1 MNAILETKPKT
12 NSAHNRTRIYFD
24 HAATTPLLDE
34 VRAAMEPFWTHWFG
48 NASSP
53 YAVSRHARGAIDTSR
68 QQVARLIGAHPD
80 EIVFTSGGTESDNW
94 ALLGVALAQL
104 PQGRN
109 RVVMSAIEHDAVLE
123 TAELLRE
130 LGCEIVIAPVDK
142 DGVCE
147 LEALR
152 ELVDEKTAVVS
163 IMAVNNETGVIQEM
177 ETLAQVL
184 AGTGAMLHC
193 DAVQAAGKIKI
204 SAHEWGLDLMS
215 LSAHKVGGPKGV
227 GALWIKRGTPMRAL
241 LRGGGQE
248 RGRRAGTENV
258 PGIVGFGA
266 ACAIAKRDLETNRA
280 ALFELREHLENG
292 LAAMKGVE
300 IHGVGS
306 ARAPHVVN
314 FSLSNCRGES
324 LALRLDLAGFAVGT
338 GSACSSGA
346 IEPSHVLRAMGVEK
360 KLAKASLR
368 VSLGVTNTRAEID
381 ELLSELKEIVS

>member
-1 MNAILETKPKT
+1 MNATEAKP
-12 NSAHNRTRIYFD
+12 NSSHNCTRIYFD

-34 VRAAMEPFWTHWFG
+34 VRQAMEPFWTQWFG

-53 YAVSRHARGAIDTSR
+53 YAVSRHARGAVDTAR

-104 PQGRN
+104 PHGRH
-109 RVVMSAIEHDAVLE
+109 RVIMSAIEHDAVLE
-123 TAELLRE
+123 TADLLRE
-130 LGCEIVIAPVDK
+130 LNCEIVIAPVDK

-163 IMAVNNETGVIQEM
+163 IMAVNNETGVIQDM
-177 ETLAQVL
+177 ETIAQVL
-184 AGTGAMLHC
+184 ADSGALLHS
-193 DAVQAAGKIKI
+193 DAVQALGKMKI

-215 LSAHKVGGPKGV
+215 LSAHKIGGPKGV

-266 ACAIAKRDLETNRA
+266 ACAIAKRDLEPNRA
-280 ALFELREHLENG
+280 TLLALREHLENG
-292 LAAMKGVE
+292 LAALEGAQ
-300 IHGVGS
+300 IHGAGS
-306 ARAPHVVN
+306 VRAPHVVN

-346 IEPSHVLRAMGVEK
+346 IEPSHVLRAMGVDK
-360 KLAKASLR
+360 QSAKASLR
-368 VSLGVTNTRAEID
+368 VSLGITNTRDEID
-381 ELLSELKEIVS
+381 ELLSELRKIVG